1 MIFTAKVILFKILA
15 GDTVMYKEGNYKI
28 VGRTSVDVI
37 KSGGYK
43 ISALDIERHLLEH
56 PSIRDVAVVGLPD
69 MTWGQV
75 IAAVLVLKDGHTL
88 SMDELKNWAGDKMI
102 SYHIPKVRKLL
113 EQMPRNAMGKVNKKD
128 LVKTMFPEYVEE
140 K

>member
-1 MIFTAKVILFKILA
+1 
-15 GDTVMYKEGNYKI
+15 MYKDGNYKI

-88 SMDELKNWAGDKMI
+88 SMDELKNWAGDKMV
-102 SYHIPKVRKLL
+102 SYHIPKVRKVL
-113 EQMPRNAMGKVNKKD
+113 EEMPRNAMGKVNKKD
-128 LVKTMFPEYVEE
+128 LLKKVFPEYTEE

>member
-1 MIFTAKVILFKILA
+1 
-15 GDTVMYKEGNYKI
+15 MYKDGNYKI

-56 PSIRDVAVVGLPD
+56 PSVRDVAVVGLPD
-69 MTWGQV
+69 VTWGQV
-75 IAAVLVLKDGHTL
+75 IAAVLVLKDGHSL
-88 SMDELKNWAGDKMI
+88 SMDELKTWAGDKMV
-102 SYHIPKVRKLL
+102 SYHIPKVRKVL
-113 EQMPRNAMGKVNKKD
+113 EEMPRNAMGKVNKKD
-128 LVKTMFPEYVEE
+128 LLKKVFPEYIEE